1 MEINT
6 RMLISFKNQIAVLI
20 DRRVMFIWAAICEE
34 IYQGIQTVG
43 KKEALEDAP
52 ELAQQHPKE
61 IAGQLKD
68 FPLLLRIRCL
78 TDGIELDPAPE
89 VIVKWDNVSAIN
101 NLSDEQWTSM
111 KKPPR
116 KRRDKKAVTA

>member
-1 MEINT
+1 MEIET

-20 DRRVMFIWAAICEE
+20 DRRVLFIWAAICEE

-43 KKEALEDAP
+43 KNEILEDAP

-61 IAGQLKD
+61 IASQLKD

-101 NLSDEQWTSM
+101 NLSDEQWSSM

-116 KRRDKKAVTA
+116 KRRGKQAVTA